1 MTTLALAILM
11 GSSQVGLAVGSSFA
25 AFEPYWI
32 TGPYAGTNQ
41 CPVCQYTFLPM
52 VYVYAKRPS
61 DNLVLVAKALQ
72 SAVDQ
77 VGADKI
83 KTFIIDPN
91 LAGKDKE
98 SISTFEPWAKKAEPP
113 KVWWLSR
120 PKKLVATTKTTGW
133 IPLTFGLASRFGKG
147 PQGSNSDIPQTRH
160 RPPRRRTQGC
170 DHKARSTLITLPRRI
185 VDEGLTLVHTGK
197 IDRWRSKRASPPHC
211 GSTVKPLSLLD

>member
-1 MTTLALAILM
+1 VPEAVTTFALAILM
-11 GSSQVGLAVGSSFA
+11 GSTQVGLAVGSSFA

-41 CPVCQYTFLPM
+41 CPVCEYTFLPM
-52 VYVYAKRPS
+52 VYVYAKQPS
-61 DNLVLVAKALQ
+61 NNLILVAKALQ

-98 SISTFEPWAKKAEPP
+98 SISTFEPWAKKAETP

-120 PKKLVATTKTTGW
+120 PKKLSATIKNHGLESPGEWSSIAYFVKGRKVRSVIVAGPNEQLDPAAIKEAA
-133 IPLTFGLASRFGKG
+133 IKLAQ
-147 PQGSNSDIPQTRH
+147 P
-160 RPPRRRTQGC
+160 
-170 DHKARSTLITLPRRI
+170 
-185 VDEGLTLVHTGK
+185 
-197 IDRWRSKRASPPHC
+197 
-211 GSTVKPLSLLD
+211 